1 MIHVICDNAKF
12 HDSKAVKEYLREWG
26 HRIEVHFLPKYAP
39 QTNPIERVWWH
50 LHETI
55 TRNHRCQSLD
65 ELIDQAYEWFE
76 TYNNHYLDMRHSFA
90 KAA

>member
-1 MIHVICDNAKF
+1 MGK
-12 HDSKAVKEYLREWG
+12 ST
-26 HRIEVHFLPKYAP
+26 FLPKYAP

-55 TRNHRCQSLD
+55 TRNHKCQTLE
-65 ELIDQAYEWFE
+65 ELIDQAYEWLE
-76 TYNNHYLDMRHSFA
+76 VNNNHYLDMRHSFA